1 MKNMKKIICLIAIC
15 VCTKITV
22 AQTQELEQ
30 LKLNLEKLVQLKL
43 MLHQMK
49 QGYQTLQTGYNS
61 IRDGAKGNFN
71 LHKQY
76 LDELLLVSDQVRS
89 CPLLKKIQ
97 ANQGLI
103 LQEYQIWYRRV
114 AGLGLLNTKEL
125 IEIQNKYQ
133 EIKQALRTDKELL
146 NMLLQS
152 GTLRMSD
159 AERLDG
165 IEKLSVSSDLQLQA
179 LEQLKRAQTELIA
192 QRVQGKKDRV
202 AVRKLYGIK

>member
-1 MKNMKKIICLIAIC
+1 MVPKVISIC
-15 VCTKITV
+15 T
-22 AQTQELEQ
+22 
-30 LKLNLEKLVQLKL
+30 
-43 MLHQMK
+43 
-49 QGYQTLQTGYNS
+49 
-61 IRDGAKGNFN
+61 
-71 LHKQY
+71 KQY